1 MKYYEN
7 KNITLYHGDNNDEM
21 KVIPNDSIDL
31 IVTDPPYGITF
42 MGKQWDIK
50 VPSIE
55 IWKECLRT
63 LKPGAFAF
71 IMSSP
76 RQDVLSEMIYNI
88 RHAGF
93 DTNFTSIYWTYASGF
108 PKAMNIGK
116 AIDKRFGTEREVIGK
131 NTKADSTYYTNNVG
145 GSIISTQTYNI
156 TKPTSEKAKEFDG
169 SYAGFQPKPA
179 VEIIIVAMKPLS
191 EKSFIDQTLKN
202 GKGIT
207 WLDNCRI
214 PYSSKKDYDIVVD
227 NFKGGIERASQEEK
241 ESWRLHDGGWRLGVG
256 IEIPDEN
263 KGRFPAN
270 LLVSDDILNDGN
282 ITKTG
287 ICNPEKNKKNSESF
301 FGKYKDTNFI
311 GYDISGGDSGS
322 FSRYFDLDKWFNET
336 IKKLPE
342 DVQKVFPFLIVSKAA
357 KSERNEG
364 CDDTKLQQVN
374 DGRNIPP
381 DNAFQRGIT
390 LRHNFHPTVKPLK
403 LISYLITL
411 GSRPKD
417 VILDP
422 FVGSGTTCISANMIG
437 RKSIGIEINEDYIN
451 IAKSKIIEVSKQVR
465 FT

>member
-63 LKPGAFAF
+63 LKPGAFTF

-191 EKSFIDQTLKN
+191 EKSFIDQALNN

-207 WLDNCRI
+207 WLDDCRL
-214 PYSSKKDYDIVVD
+214 PYQSDGDKESAILGGKITTKDSNAGIGAVV
-227 NFKGGIERASQEEK
+227 GGINNIELDKEQWIKEK
-241 ESWRLHDGGWRLGVG
+241 Q
-256 IEIPDEN
+256 I
-263 KGRFPAN
+263 GRFPAN